1 MQTTLT
7 AEGTAT
13 RGFVKCFWA
22 SKNPSAELCK
32 WNYQERKLEV
42 TLIYLTI
49 SGLSR
54 LTHPVKVQYTNGI
67 HDLQDVRDQMNLFNL
82 DKLLVKSVWKY

>member
-22 SKNPSAELCK
+22 SKNPSAELWMTNNRSK
-32 WNYQERKLEV
+32 V
-42 TLIYLTI
+42 TNE
-49 SGLSR
+49 S
-54 LTHPVKVQYTNGI
+54 Q
-67 HDLQDVRDQMNLFNL
+67 
-82 DKLLVKSVWKY
+82 

>member
-13 RGFVKCFWA
+13 RGLVKCFWA

-32 WNYQERKLEV
+32 QNKKCQIKWSSLKHLQ
-42 TLIYLTI
+42 LIWTEHYLI
-49 SGLSR
+49 
-54 LTHPVKVQYTNGI
+54 V
-67 HDLQDVRDQMNLFNL
+67 
-82 DKLLVKSVWKY
+82 

>member
-22 SKNPSAELCK
+22 SKKPRAELCIK
-32 WNYQERKLEV
+32 QNTTFLS
-42 TLIYLTI
+42 TI
-49 SGLSR
+49 VIGLALR
-54 LTHPVKVQYTNGI
+54 TRTVK
-67 HDLQDVRDQMNLFNL
+67 
-82 DKLLVKSVWKY
+82 LVKAVLKLQYRL